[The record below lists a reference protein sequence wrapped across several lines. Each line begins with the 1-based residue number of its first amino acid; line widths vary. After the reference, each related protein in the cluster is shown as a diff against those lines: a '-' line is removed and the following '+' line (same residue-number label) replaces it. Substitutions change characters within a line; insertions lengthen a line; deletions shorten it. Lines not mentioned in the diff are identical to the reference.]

1 MNSWTYGEVQK
12 NKNKIFAHCTPTDA
26 SKSFTSNMGHS
37 QKSTNILAR
46 KKREDVR
53 TDDLFRFHFV

>member
-12 NKNKIFAHCTPTDA
+12 NKNKIFAHCAPTDA
-26 SKSFTSNMGHS
+26 SKSFTSNMAQS
-37 QKSTNILAR
+37 QKRKNILAP
-46 KKREDVR
+46 KKWEDVR